1 MANTTGKKFGGRK
14 KGTSNKTTK
23 EIKEVFKTIIDNN
36 LNNIDEWI
44 KKIADD
50 NPEKAINTILKFAEY
65 VLPKLNKTEYI
76 ETKDDEYENL
86 TDDELEEEMKK
97 MYKELHKEYG
107 NDK

>member
-14 KGTSNKTTK
+14 KGTPNKTTK
-23 EIKEVFKTIIDNN
+23 EIKEAFEVIVDNN

-44 KKIADD
+44 KKLADN
-50 NPEKAINTILKFAEY
+50 NPEKAINVILKFAEY

-76 ETKDDEYENL
+76 ETKDDEYVNM
-86 TDDELEEEMKK
+86 TDDELEKEMKE